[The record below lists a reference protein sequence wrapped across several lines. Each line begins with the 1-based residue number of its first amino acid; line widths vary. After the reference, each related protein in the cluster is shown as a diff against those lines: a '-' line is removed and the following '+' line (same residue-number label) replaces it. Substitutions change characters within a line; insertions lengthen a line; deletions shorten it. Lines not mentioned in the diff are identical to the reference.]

1 MLRSSVFNARS
12 TVRPTLSL
20 PHPPIPQFPPPL
32 PSPDYNTHCIDSSNQ
47 KESRRKREGRG
58 RGGGGRR
65 DKVAEIVNSNAS
77 NVILPQIPPHWNVP
91 SSLPPSLPSSP
102 PLSSPPTLSPSLPLF
117 PTLLLSSPPSIPP
130 IPHHTI
136 HILILNHCHQPKAL
150 SRIFFNLPL
159 IFQTLFFAKPNASTD
174 SPPSL

>member
-47 KESRRKREGRG
+47 KERRRKREGRG
-58 RGGGGRR
+58 RGGGRR
-65 DKVAEIVNSNAS
+65 GKVAEIVNSNAS

-91 SSLPPSLPSSP
+91 SSLPPSLPPSP
-102 PLSSPPTLSPSLPLF
+102 PLSSPPTPSPSLPLF
-117 PTLLLSSPPSIPP
+117 PTLLLSSPPSLPP
-130 IPHHTI
+130 PTTPHHP
-136 HILILNHCHQPKAL
+136 HPHPQPL
-150 SRIFFNLPL
+150 SSAESTFTNFFQPPPYFSNPL
-159 IFQTLFFAKPNASTD
+159 LRETQRVN
-174 SPPSL
+174 